1 MSSFFGF
8 IYVIINIINQVF
20 TSYQVNDPNLTLDRL
35 VYHHADAIELAV
47 KEWQDTKTGIMA
59 TTPLRILATTRIDK
73 TIQDPV
79 WEAAKAEQQSK
90 NASNSDPTGQLPNQP
105 HIEFIFTEFY
115 VGAPHFVDAGQLI
128 VHEKSFLSQTG
139 KPSLYI

>member
-20 TSYQVNDPNLTLDRL
+20 TSYQVNDPKLTLDRL

-47 KEWQDTKTGIMA
+47 KEWKDTKTGIMA
-59 TTPLRILATTRIDK
+59 SIPFCIFALTRIDK

-105 HIEFIFTEFY
+105 HIEFIFSELY
-115 VGAPHFVDAGQLI
+115 VGAPALI
-128 VHEKSFLSQTG
+128 DPG
-139 KPSLYI
+139 